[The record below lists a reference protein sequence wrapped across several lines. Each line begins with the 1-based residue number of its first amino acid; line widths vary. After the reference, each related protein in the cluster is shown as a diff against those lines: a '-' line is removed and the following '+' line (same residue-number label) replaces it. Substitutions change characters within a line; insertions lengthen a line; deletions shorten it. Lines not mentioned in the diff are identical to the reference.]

1 MHGCFN
7 CISMGISTVCVFL
20 FIAYQL
26 RVCQPPTNIP
36 NAEILAEDDEFEI
49 GNVKE
54 DKSSICLKT
63 NKTTKNGAINRSLLQ
78 NAFNIFEN

>member
-1 MHGCFN
+1 MYVAELYMRGCFN
-7 CISMGISTVCVFL
+7 CISMGMSAVCVFL

-36 NAEILAEDDEFEI
+36 NAEILTEDDEFEI

-54 DKSSICLKT
+54 DKSNVCLKT
-63 NKTTKNGAINRSLLQ
+63 KQQKMVL
-78 NAFNIFEN
+78 